1 MAELKSE
8 FLFEMTV
15 ELGGMQEL
23 GQTPFGTRRIAVVAG
38 GAFEGPRLRG
48 KLVPGA
54 VGDWLLARADGALQ
68 LDVRATLEAEDGAL
82 IYMTY
87 RGIRHGPAEVLER
100 LARGEAV
107 DPSEYYFR
115 IAPFF
120 ETGDERYAWLN
131 RIVAVGVGER
141 RPEGPIYRIYEIL

>member
-8 FLFEMTV
+8 FLFEMTI

-48 KLVPGA
+48 KLVPGP

-68 LDVRATLEAEDGAL
+68 LDVRATLEADDGAL

-87 RGIRHGPAEVLER
+87 RGIRHGPAEVMDR

-107 DPSEYYFR
+107 DPAAYYFR

-131 RIVAVGVGER
+131 RILAVGVGDR
-141 RPEGPIYRIYEIL
+141 RPDGPIYRIYEIL